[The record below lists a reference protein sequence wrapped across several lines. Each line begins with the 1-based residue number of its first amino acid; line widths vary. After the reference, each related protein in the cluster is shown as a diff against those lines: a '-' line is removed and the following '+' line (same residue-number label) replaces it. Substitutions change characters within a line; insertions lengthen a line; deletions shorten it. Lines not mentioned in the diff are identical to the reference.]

1 MLTLLAIYAG
11 CLSLPEIAN
20 SGAKVVENLFTCKR
34 LTDFCGRE
42 FEDEFIDKVNFRSG
56 VKIGNAFSIS

>member
-34 LTDFCGRE
+34 LDDFLRPRVRE
-42 FEDEFIDKVNFRSG
+42 
-56 VKIGNAFSIS
+56 

>member
-34 LTDFCGRE
+34 LTDFLRPRVRG
-42 FEDEFIDKVNFRSG
+42 
-56 VKIGNAFSIS
+56 